1 MIPTSSLP
9 SINAGLNAS
18 SALLLAAGFIFI
30 RRGRMSAHRLCM
42 LSAFAVSTLFLVSY
56 LVYHYQA
63 GATPFPGR
71 GWVRPIYFTVLVS
84 HIALAAAVLPLA
96 LLTLRRAL
104 RAEFVRHRR
113 LARLT
118 FPVWMY
124 VSVTGVLIYWML
136 YHLYGAT

>member
-1 MIPTSSLP
+1 MIPASSLP

-71 GWVRPIYFTVLVS
+71 GWVRPFYFTVLVS